1 MSKILFSLLRSIA
14 YGLAAAMIWLIFFSN
29 TPLLFTSAEQAKAEP
44 VSYAR
49 AVRSAAPAVVNV
61 YTKAT
66 SADPRS
72 YQNRTIQRQ
81 ELGSGVIMNAQGY
94 ILTNYHVVYGA
105 DQISV
110 ALQDGRVFDA
120 VLIGQDQLTDL
131 AVLYVEA
138 SNLPV
143 IPQDASIDPQVGD
156 LVLAIGNP
164 FNLGQAITQGV
175 ISATGRAGL
184 SPANGYADFM
194 QMDAAINAGN
204 SGGALINSN
213 GTLVGI
219 NTAAFQ
225 RQRNQ
230 DIQGI
235 FFAVPYKL
243 ANSVLQKLIQHG
255 RVIRG
260 YLGVSGDPVVNQAGE
275 PLISTAQTLYGVRIT
290 SIEPLSPAAIA
301 GIKTGDILRQIN
313 GVQLSSVHHAL
324 DIIAETAPNSTLN
337 MLVDR
342 QGQNLTIP
350 VVIQELN

>member
-1 MSKILFSLLRSIA
+1 MPKILFSLLRSIA

-29 TPLLFTSAEQAKAEP
+29 TPLRFTSAEQAKAEP

>member
-1 MSKILFSLLRSIA
+1 MPKFLLSLLRSIA
-14 YGLAAAMIWLIFFSN
+14 YGLAAAMVWLFFFSN
-29 TPLLFTSAEQAKAEP
+29 ASFLSNSSVQTKAEP

-66 SADPRS
+66 STDPRS

-138 SNLPV
+138 NNLPV
-143 IPQDASIDPQVGD
+143 IPQDASIDPKVGD
-156 LVLAIGNP
+156 VVLAIGNP

-290 SIEPLSPAAIA
+290 GIEPLSPAAIA
-301 GIKTGDILRQIN
+301 GMKTGDILRQIN

-324 DIIAETAPNSTLN
+324 DIIAETAPNTTLN

>member
-1 MSKILFSLLRSIA
+1 
-14 YGLAAAMIWLIFFSN
+14 MIWLLFFSKS
-29 TPLLFTSAEQAKAEP
+29 PLQFFSSKPTQAEP
-44 VSYAR
+44 VSYAK
-49 AVRSAAPAVVNV
+49 AVRSAAPAVVNI
-61 YTKAT
+61 YTKST
-66 SADPRS
+66 TLNPRS
-72 YQNRTIQRQ
+72 YQNRTIERQ

-105 DQISV
+105 DQIAV

-143 IPQDASIDPQVGD
+143 IPQDPTIEPQVGD
-156 LVLAIGNP
+156 VVLAIGNP
-164 FNLGQAITQGV
+164 LNLGQAITQGV
-175 ISATGRAGL
+175 ISATGRVGL
-184 SPANGYADFM
+184 APTSSYADFM

-219 NTAAFQ
+219 NTSVFQ
-225 RQRNQ
+225 RQRHQ

-243 ANSVLQKLIQHG
+243 ANNVLQKLINHG

-260 YLGVSGDPVVNQAGE
+260 YLGVGGDPIVNQAGE
-275 PLISTAQTLYGVRIT
+275 PMISTAQRLYGIRIN
-290 SIEPLSPAAIA
+290 SVEALSPAAL
-301 GIKTGDILRQIN
+301 GGLKVGDILLQID
-313 GVQLSSVHHAL
+313 GTQLTSMHHAL
-324 DIIAETAPNSTLN
+324 DIIAETPAKTTLQISIE
-337 MLVDR
+337 R
-342 QGQNLTIP
+342 QGQLLTLPIL
-350 VVIQELN
+350 IQELH